1 MNAVQ
6 ESRVTRGLSASSEAR
21 QIMAD
26 WLRITQ
32 APRLQEQPQ
41 TPDYRAMLTQRYPRG
56 LINEAEMEALLGILH
71 N

>member
-1 MNAVQ
+1 MNAVY

-32 APRLQEQPQ
+32 APRPQEQQ
-41 TPDYRAMLTQRYPRG
+41 TPDYRALLTQRYPCG
-56 LINEAEMEALLGILH
+56 LINDAEMEALLAILH

>member
-1 MNAVQ
+1 MNAVY

-21 QIMAD
+21 QMMAD

-32 APRLQEQPQ
+32 APKQHA
-41 TPDYRAMLTQRYPRG
+41 PDYRAMLIQRYPCG
-56 LINEAEMEALLGILH
+56 LINDAELEALLGILH